1 MKDIT
6 DIKLLLEHAK
16 SLKSIHAG
24 EIDEAYKYV
33 FPSRQLFIGDVP
45 PDRSNIF
52 DTTAYEG
59 VRELQTSIQNMLI
72 PQSRPWVNVTFKN
85 DNLKNELNSLIAEHL
100 AESNSTITN
109 HFLNSRFYLEI
120 GNCVLDTIIAG
131 TACMAIHDDPFEPIT
146 YECVPLKQISFIE
159 NKQGNVDCVF
169 REHDWTARQL
179 MAKFNNLP
187 SYVTEAKETQTFT
200 IVEAAI
206 THKKQVHY
214 SINLTKDWTKLSE
227 KKMKYLPF
235 IVWRWSKSN
244 TPWGDSPVR
253 AALPTI
259 RVINVMQKTLM
270 AAAEFASL
278 GAWQTSDEG
287 VNIELLSRLLTPGG
301 IVPSAEPLQPIAFPG
316 NYPITSDLI
325 EKTKF
330 EIRSILMNRGLQQNK
345 NTYKTATE
353 ILAEQE
359 MFLASIGA
367 PARRLQDEAL
377 KPIATQ
383 IVSRLSD
390 RGDIPKLTKEHIA
403 IVRELGFDVETAED
417 IFEVEVNAAVKQVI
431 NQQQAQQ
438 DLMAYAQAI
447 QVLPEEVSMRVNKD
461 KFAIKLLRGFGFS
474 DELTNSDEEVEEM
487 KAQLAQLQQAQQAM
501 SMAQQAGDAG
511 GSINNALNGPLGEAL
526 GQITER

>member
-1 MKDIT
+1 
-6 DIKLLLEHAK
+6 
-16 SLKSIHAG
+16 
-24 EIDEAYKYV
+24 
-33 FPSRQLFIGDVP
+33 
-45 PDRSNIF
+45 
-52 DTTAYEG
+52 
-59 VRELQTSIQNMLI
+59 
-72 PQSRPWVNVTFKN
+72 
-85 DNLKNELNSLIAEHL
+85 
-100 AESNSTITN
+100 
-109 HFLNSRFYLEI
+109 
-120 GNCVLDTIIAG
+120 
-131 TACMAIHDDPFEPIT
+131 
-146 YECVPLKQISFIE
+146 
-159 NKQGNVDCVF
+159 
-169 REHDWTARQL
+169 
-179 MAKFNNLP
+179 
-187 SYVTEAKETQTFT
+187 
-200 IVEAAI
+200 
-206 THKKQVHY
+206 
-214 SINLTKDWTKLSE
+214 
-227 KKMKYLPF
+227 
-235 IVWRWSKSN
+235 
-244 TPWGDSPVR
+244 
-253 AALPTI
+253 
-259 RVINVMQKTLM
+259 
-270 AAAEFASL
+270 
-278 GAWQTSDEG
+278 
-287 VNIELLSRLLTPGG
+287 
-301 IVPSAEPLQPIAFPG
+301 
-316 NYPITSDLI
+316 
-325 EKTKF
+325 
-330 EIRSILMNRGLQQNK
+330 MNRGLQQNK